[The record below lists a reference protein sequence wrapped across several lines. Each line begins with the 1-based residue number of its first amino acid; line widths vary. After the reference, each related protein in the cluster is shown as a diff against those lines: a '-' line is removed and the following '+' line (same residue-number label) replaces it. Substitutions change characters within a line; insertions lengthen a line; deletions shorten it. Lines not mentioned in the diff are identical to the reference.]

1 MKALELCYFCG
12 KSDHEGPI
20 VPWFV
25 QTDRLNVHMAC
36 FLAAYERE
44 RQPLPQRLAA

>member
-12 KSDHEGPI
+12 KSDHEGPL

-25 QTDRLNVHMAC
+25 QTDRLSVHMAC
-36 FLAAYERE
+36 FLAAYERDS
-44 RQPLPQRLAA
+44 QALPQRLAA